1 MKKDEKKLEDKEK
14 ENDELMS
21 DLEQLQKEVE
31 NSSNMS
37 DLEKEQ
43 VARLIKAI
51 GIKAK
56 RGPNVLARIGAFI
69 ITIIFNFIA
78 FYLAYGVLY
87 KYIAVS
93 RLNALYLIAGL
104 SVLKALI
111 RMLTVCIKS
120 TYKRLEFSIYVY
132 ITLVLGIYLFS
143 NLKIMMS
150 FNSFIDIII
159 FYLLAQALFEMM
171 SITYTKINLMR
182 MVR

>member
-87 KYIAVS
+87 KYIS
-93 RLNALYLIAGL
+93 SI
-104 SVLKALI
+104 KA
-111 RMLTVCIKS
+111 
-120 TYKRLEFSIYVY
+120 
-132 ITLVLGIYLFS
+132 
-143 NLKIMMS
+143 
-150 FNSFIDIII
+150 
-159 FYLLAQALFEMM
+159 
-171 SITYTKINLMR
+171 
-182 MVR
+182 